1 MITRFINEYNEQN
14 YDLAHQYIYIQFDM
28 NKVSDISPYFPYVI
42 IVNFEN
48 MIGEKLKDFER
59 LSFIKEGKFETNI
72 CVGENRALNN
82 LQIFVDEY
90 ANFIEEV
97 SSTISGETLADEFD
111 VSFPDF
117 FDNKKLEIT
126 RRELQDVE
134 HFYTNSDNK
143 LVKTV
148 DDVPSILHTSYDVIS
163 LLDFSTIVVEGLEDC
178 LVPFLF
184 AWKEL
189 EVDESEEPYADIRII
204 IHAENKDKFYG
215 EVIYKDWQDGKKVVT
230 EFEVEKD
237 NAVIEIENI
246 IKERKSNRP

>member
-1 MITRFINEYNEQN
+1 MITRFINEYSEQE
-14 YDLAHQYIYIQFDM
+14 YDLANQYIYIQFDM
-28 NKVSDISPYFPYVI
+28 DKVSDISPYFPYVI

-59 LSFIKEGKFETNI
+59 LSFIKEGKIETNI

-82 LQIFVDEY
+82 LRIFVDEY
-90 ANFIEEV
+90 NDFIEEV

-111 VSFPDF
+111 VLFPDF

-148 DDVPSILHTSYDVIS
+148 DDVPNILRTSYDVIS
-163 LLDFSTIVVEGLEDC
+163 SLDFDTIVVEGLEDC

-204 IHAENKDKFYG
+204 IHAENRNKFYG
-215 EVIYKDWQDGKKVVT
+215 EVIYKDWQDGKKAVT

-237 NAVIEIENI
+237 NAVIELENV
-246 IKERKSNRP
+246 IKERKYNRP